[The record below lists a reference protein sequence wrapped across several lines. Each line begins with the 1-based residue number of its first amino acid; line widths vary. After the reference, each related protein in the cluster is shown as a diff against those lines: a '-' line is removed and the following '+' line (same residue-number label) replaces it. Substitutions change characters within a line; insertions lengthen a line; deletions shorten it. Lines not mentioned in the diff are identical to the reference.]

1 MKLIIDNVNENTN
14 SSRLAYHSSLVLL
27 TSLYVMYLHK
37 VGLWYLGS
45 YKDLFFFI
53 ISLSLFLVHIVIF
66 VSCEIVVRRFELT
79 RLLIKYRDCEFSNNL
94 KEDIRVTDL
103 FLKTLLYIDI
113 VILILYV
120 VG

>member
-1 MKLIIDNVNENTN
+1 MKLIIDSVNKNTN
-14 SSRLAYHSSLVLL
+14 SSRLAYNISLVLL

-37 VGLWYLGS
+37 VGLWYLDS

-66 VSCEIVVRRFELT
+66 VSCEGVVRRFELT
-79 RLLIKYRDCEFSNNL
+79 RLFIKYRDCEFSNNL
-94 KEDIRVTDL
+94 KEDIRMTDL